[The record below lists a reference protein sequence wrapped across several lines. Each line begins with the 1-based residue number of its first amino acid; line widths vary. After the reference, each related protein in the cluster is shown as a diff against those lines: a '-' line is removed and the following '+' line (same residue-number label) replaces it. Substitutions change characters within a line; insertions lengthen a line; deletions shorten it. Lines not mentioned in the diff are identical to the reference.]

1 MIYKV
6 ILTKLADEHLE
17 RFRKAGDKVSMKKI
31 DALLDELREHPYT
44 GTGKPEDLKGNLSGL
59 WSRRIN
65 QKDRLVYKVEED
77 IVTVTVVQARGHY
90 SDKG

>member
-1 MIYKV
+1 MSYSIV
-6 ILTKLADEHLE
+6 LTKLAEYHLE
-17 RFRKAGDKVSMKKI
+17 QFYKAGDKASMKKI
-31 DALLDELREHPYT
+31 DALIDELRENPYS
-44 GTGKPEDLKGNLSGL
+44 GMGKPEKLKGSLSGL

-77 IVTVTVVQARGHY
+77 IVTVTVVQAWGHY

>member
-1 MIYKV
+1 MSYLVNISPRAQRE
-6 ILTKLADEHLE
+6 IDAL
-17 RFRKAGDKVSMKKI
+17 RKAGDKVTIKKI
-31 DALLDELREHPYT
+31 GILLIELMEHPYT

>member
-1 MIYKV
+1 MSYSLNLSPRAQRDIEA
-6 ILTKLADEHLE
+6 L
-17 RFRKAGDKVSMKKI
+17 RKAGDKVSIKKI
-31 DALLDELREHPYT
+31 NTLLVELVEHPYT

-65 QKDRLVYKVEED
+65 QKDRLVYKVEEEV
-77 IVTVTVVQARGHY
+77 ITVTVVQARGHY